1 MRSEGETLYLQP
13 QEQASLRANCRLK
26 WCEVERNLM
35 TPQSVVK
42 SRRVE
47 FQEYSCSSSSV
58 DICLQTEGRMGGRT
72 VHLVRALE
80 GWEEWTQGYLTGA
93 S

>member
-1 MRSEGETLYLQP
+1 METLYLHP
-13 QEQASLRANCRLK
+13 QEQASLRAKCRLK
-26 WCEVERNLM
+26 WCEVKRNLM

-47 FQEYSCSSSSV
+47 FQEDSYSSPSV
-58 DICLQTEGRMGGRT
+58 DICLQADGRTGGRT
-72 VHLVRALE
+72 ASLVRAVE
-80 GWEEWTQGYLTGA
+80 GWEEWTQGYLTQA